1 MPKNIPIDVQQWSPA
16 HDELMN
22 SPEIAKILQ
31 ELPEES
37 RELVEK
43 HLRDYVSVLGG
54 VIEAMSNLRSAGG
67 KTGGKDG

>member
-1 MPKNIPIDVQQWSPA
+1 MQQWSPA

-22 SPEIAKILQ
+22 SAEIAKILQ

-54 VIEAMSNLRSAGG
+54 VINAVNSFKAEIQKPGD
-67 KTGGKDG
+67 KDG